1 MHLLSQTTRQCD
13 NASFPYI
20 NCHKRRDSA
29 ITRLFHTS
37 IVIKRRVSAITRLF
51 HTSIVTKR
59 RALYTYTAR
68 NAAFAYS
75 SCHKKTRLLV
85 LVYSAQRGFCIH
97 QLSQKD
103 APCTRTQHATRL
115 LHTSVVTKKT
125 CQPCTRTQHATRLL
139 HTSAV
144 TKRRALHTYTAHN
157 AAFAYI
163 SCHKYT
169 PCTCTQRATRLLQ
182 TPIVTKRH
190 TLNTYTARNAAFAYI
205 SCHKKMCLVHVHST
219 QRGFYIHQLSQKDA
233 PCTLTQHAMRFLHT
247 PVVTKRLTKY
257 MYIAHIAQRGRIY
270 NKTTPMIWI
279 HFKRWM
285 YHHNDLSIACA
296 AGKAKGMACSIQ
308 KDWNKWKRKISYFVW
323 PTRVRASPRDTTRR
337 IAVAMSSAWQ
347 KKLHSNRICTS
358 TDLSFLYE

>member
-103 APCTRTQHATRL
+103 APCTYINGLSENNCDSAHKRYNSCIEAMSCMIVTGTIVKR
-115 LHTSVVTKKT
+115 SVQSDASVF
-125 CQPCTRTQHATRLL
+125 RWSH
-139 HTSAV
+139 AV
-144 TKRRALHTYTAHN
+144 TR
-157 AAFAYI
+157 
-163 SCHKYT
+163 
-169 PCTCTQRATRLLQ
+169 P
-182 TPIVTKRH
+182 
-190 TLNTYTARNAAFAYI
+190 
-205 SCHKKMCLVHVHST
+205 
-219 QRGFYIHQLSQKDA
+219 
-233 PCTLTQHAMRFLHT
+233 
-247 PVVTKRLTKY
+247 
-257 MYIAHIAQRGRIY
+257 
-270 NKTTPMIWI
+270 
-279 HFKRWM
+279 
-285 YHHNDLSIACA
+285 
-296 AGKAKGMACSIQ
+296 
-308 KDWNKWKRKISYFVW
+308 
-323 PTRVRASPRDTTRR
+323 
-337 IAVAMSSAWQ
+337 MSSESCQ
-347 KKLHSNRICTS
+347 SSR
-358 TDLSFLYE
+358 FQ